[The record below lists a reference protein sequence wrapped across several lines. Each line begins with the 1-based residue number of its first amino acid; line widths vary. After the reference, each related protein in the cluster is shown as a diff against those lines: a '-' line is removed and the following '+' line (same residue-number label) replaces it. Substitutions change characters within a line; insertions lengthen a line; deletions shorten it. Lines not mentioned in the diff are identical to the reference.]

1 MFNYNSEIMSRS
13 NIDNQNSQFWNEL
26 CGTSLASALGI
37 IEISV
42 ENLRRFD
49 DAYFEYYP
57 YLKKNITNEN
67 LVNKKV
73 LEIGLGFGTLG
84 QFIATQNCDYYGL
97 DIASNA
103 VSMMNYRLI
112 QLNKDR
118 DINSNKR
125 VQLGSALEIPYP
137 DSCFDYVYSI
147 GCLHH
152 TGNLSIAID
161 EVYRVLTPKGKAI
174 IMLYNLNSFRQFLIK
189 IRNRAS
195 DKELVR
201 AMYDANLN
209 GESAPYTDY
218 ISSKQCRYLLNK
230 FANVKIDIQN
240 FDPLTL
246 REKTLIERNLLL
258 NNVGRL
264 FGLELYINATK

>member
-1 MFNYNSEIMSRS
+1 MSQS

-26 CGTSLASALGI
+26 CGTSLASTLGI
-37 IEISV
+37 TEINL
-42 ENLRRFD
+42 ENLQRFD

-57 YLKKNITNEN
+57 YLKKYITNEN

-84 QFIATQNCDYYGL
+84 QFIAAQNCDYYGL

-103 VSMMNYRLI
+103 VSMMNYRLT

-118 DINSNKR
+118 DINGNKR
-125 VQLGSALEIPYP
+125 VQLGSALEISYP

-152 TGNLSIAID
+152 TGNLSKAID

-174 IMLYNLNSFRQFLIK
+174 IMLYNLNSFRQFLIR

-209 GESAPYTDY
+209 GESAPHTDY

-246 REKTLIERNLLL
+246 RGKTLIDRNLLL

-264 FGLELYINATK
+264 FGLDLYINATKQ

>member
-161 EVYRVLTPKGKAI
+161 EVYRVLTPKGIAI

-264 FGLELYINATK
+264 FGLDLYINATK